1 MTSRMR
7 GVTRKRSE
15 AKGCHIRK
23 AKASDHV
30 VNDFEVSFVEL
41 AFVEG
46 IMGPGEGRRSCG
58 RDARSSRL
66 AGTKGYVESRNLD
79 WPQDLIDRGI
89 ATLDRKDRPEH
100 MKLEHH
106 LVMRKLLADLSL
118 ETLQFLLRDGNPL
131 GWALI
136 VEEHD
141 TTLLIPLGVR

>member
-1 MTSRMR
+1 
-7 GVTRKRSE
+7 
-15 AKGCHIRK
+15 
-23 AKASDHV
+23 
-30 VNDFEVSFVEL
+30 
-41 AFVEG
+41 
-46 IMGPGEGRRSCG
+46 
-58 RDARSSRL
+58 L
-66 AGTKGYVESRNLD
+66 AGRKGYEESRNLD

-89 ATLDRKDRPEH
+89 AALDRKDRPEH